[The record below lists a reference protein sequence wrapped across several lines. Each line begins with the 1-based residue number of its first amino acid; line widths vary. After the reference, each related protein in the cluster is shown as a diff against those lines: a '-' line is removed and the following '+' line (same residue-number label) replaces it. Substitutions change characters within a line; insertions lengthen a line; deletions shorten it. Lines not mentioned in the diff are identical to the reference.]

1 MTIFISA
8 CFDILHVGHF
18 NLLMYARQLATRK
31 GDVIVSLDSDEKI
44 KRDKGTHR
52 PVFTFQERKEN
63 LLSLAY
69 DHIDH
74 LGVVNQVLE
83 HNDNMELLKTISL
96 LKPDYIVV
104 GSEYRH
110 KPVVGSEIAP
120 VMYYRTLEHI
130 SSTKIINRIN
140 EYHTKVDR
148 ESAKP

>member
-1 MTIFISA
+1 MTIFIA
-8 CFDILHVGHF
+8 GCFDALHVGHF

-63 LLSLAY
+63 ILSLAY

-74 LGVVNQVLE
+74 LGMVNSVYMHDSDLQ
-83 HNDNMELLKTISL
+83 LLATIAQ

-110 KPVVGSEIAP
+110 KPVIGSEIAP

>member
-1 MTIFISA
+1 MTIFIA
-8 CFDILHVGHF
+8 GCFDALHVGHF

-52 PVFTFQERKEN
+52 PVFTFRERKEN
-63 LLSLAY
+63 ILSLEF
-69 DHIDH
+69 DHIDFFRIVDSVWMH
-74 LGVVNQVLE
+74 DDDLQ
-83 HNDNMELLKTISL
+83 LLDTIKHI
-96 LKPDYIVV
+96 KPDYILV

-110 KPVVGSEIAP
+110 KKVIGSEFAP

-148 ESAKP
+148 ENAKP